1 MNKDEKNKLEF
12 HDRMDMVVH
21 NDRLNRFNSRQG
33 HGFAAEQGNTLIDK
47 VHGRDACIVGDD
59 NAKNGADRVVD
70 GRLIQTKYC
79 NNAKASVEAAFK
91 NGQLRYVDANG
102 NAMQIEVPSD
112 QYDEAVRIMAE
123 KIRQG
128 KVPGCTDPAQ
138 AKELVRKGNV
148 TYKQAMNI
156 AKAGTIESLTFDA
169 ANGLVVGAGAAGIS
183 GAVVMARALWDGRD
197 LDEAVDMAVYAGIQ
211 AGGTAFVT
219 SLISAQL
226 VKTGLNQMLLEPS
239 IALVKLLPSDVRHAL
254 VKVLRN
260 GAPLYGG
267 AATNNLAKLLRT
279 NIMVDV
285 VATLVLSGKDIGHFI
300 NGKIS
305 GRQLFKEMTT
315 VASSVS
321 GGTGGAY
328 AGGAALS
335 FLGPA
340 GTIAGGILG
349 GIVGGFLSSTY
360 ARKLLDKF
368 IEDDAVAL
376 TKIVRDRF
384 SVLAEDYLLSEA
396 EADLIGDVLK
406 ICLTYGKLLEMYA
419 SDNRYEFAD
428 KIIIESI
435 DSVICWRTRVI
446 MPDRRILTER
456 TGRVISG
463 LESGTFSI
471 REAAKA
477 NPQKI
482 AEKLLGQPVSEFAA
496 KKAWYVT
503 QQFNSVGMQGETVL
517 RQMQADEKNF
527 SRYLIQRSMRS
538 ENGIADGGSPEARE
552 FNRLLDELE
561 GK

>member
-1 MNKDEKNKLEF
+1 M
-12 HDRMDMVVH
+12 
-21 NDRLNRFNSRQG
+21 
-33 HGFAAEQGNTLIDK
+33 
-47 VHGRDACIVGDD
+47 
-59 NAKNGADRVVD
+59 
-70 GRLIQTKYC
+70 
-79 NNAKASVEAAFK
+79 
-91 NGQLRYVDANG
+91 
-102 NAMQIEVPSD
+102 
-112 QYDEAVRIMAE
+112 
-123 KIRQG
+123 
-128 KVPGCTDPAQ
+128 
-138 AKELVRKGNV
+138 
-148 TYKQAMNI
+148 
-156 AKAGTIESLTFDA
+156 
-169 ANGLVVGAGAAGIS
+169 
-183 GAVVMARALWDGRD
+183 
-197 LDEAVDMAVYAGIQ
+197 
-211 AGGTAFVT
+211 
-219 SLISAQL
+219 
-226 VKTGLNQMLLEPS
+226 
-239 IALVKLLPSDVRHAL
+239 VKLLPSDVRHAL

-456 TGRVISG
+456 TGHVISG

-471 REAAKA
+471 RDAAKV

-482 AEKLLGQPVSEFAA
+482 AEKLLGRPVSEFAA

-503 QQFNSVGMQGETVL
+503 QQFNSVGVQGETVL

-527 SRYLIQRSMRS
+527 SRYLAQRSMRS
-538 ENGIADGGSPEARE
+538 ANGIAGGGSPEARE